1 MPEHEQEMPGLS
13 AGIAGLIRAEAGGAG
28 GDPVPVREAVPAAT
42 VILVRD
48 SPAGGEAAHAGD
60 RHLEVLLVHRDGRGP
75 FGGMWVF
82 PGGRVDP
89 GDLGV
94 DDGDEGI
101 GAARRAA
108 VREAQEEAGLL
119 IPEGSL
125 VPFSHW
131 TPPPQSP
138 RRFATWFFIA
148 EAPVGAVTVDGG
160 EIHDHRWISPL
171 DALAER
177 DAGRIELAPPTWT
190 TLARLSGY
198 PDVEAAL
205 QLSGASG
212 PEVFVTRIEVVAGVP
227 MALYEGDVGYLDGK
241 ADSAGPHHRLVMAE
255 RWSYHRPDG
264 TSVLAFDPTDAVVP
278 DEG

>member
-13 AGIAGLIRAEAGGAG
+13 PGIAGLIRAEAGGVG
-28 GDPVPVREAVPAAT
+28 GEPVPVREAVPAAT

-48 SPAGGEAAHAGD
+48 SPTPSGAEADGD
-60 RHLEVLLVHRDGRGP
+60 RQLEVLLVHRDGRGP

-108 VREAQEEAGLL
+108 IREAQEEAGLL
-119 IPEGSL
+119 IPEDSL

-131 TPPPQSP
+131 TPPAQSP

-148 EAPVGAVTVDGG
+148 PAPVGAVTVDGG
-160 EIHDHRWISPL
+160 EIHDHRWTRPL
-171 DALAER
+171 AALAER

-190 TLARLSGY
+190 TLARLSRY

-205 QLSGASG
+205 RLSRASE
-212 PEVFVTRIEVVAGVP
+212 PEIFVTRIEVVAGVP
-227 MALYEGDVGYLDGK
+227 MALYEGDVGYVDGN

-264 TSVLAFDPTDAVVP
+264 TSVRAFDPVEAVVP
-278 DEG
+278 EER